1 MHQNRDQLHE
11 NRLSAYIFSSEN
23 DTYLIHLSKMHTKK
37 WSQTDLFRNFK
48 SLHTKKYFN
57 LHSLKVFT
65 LLQRNVAGFIFFI
78 FFIFF
83 FIFKVGSK
91 LLPNSRNLTNNIAL
105 GC

>member
-1 MHQNRDQLHE
+1 MQ
-11 NRLSAYIFSSEN
+11 
-23 DTYLIHLSKMHTKK
+23 TKK

-65 LLQRNVAGFIFFI
+65 LLQRNVAVFLFCFVFIF
-78 FFIFF
+78 
-83 FIFKVGSK
+83 FKVGSK

>member
-23 DTYLIHLSKMHTKK
+23 DTYLIHLSKMQTKK

-65 LLQRNVAGFIFFI
+65 LLQRNVAVFFVVVVL
-78 FFIFF
+78 FCFF
-83 FIFKVGSK
+83 F
-91 LLPNSRNLTNNIAL
+91 LR
-105 GC
+105 